1 MWEYMIIVYDLQ
13 EKHQKINK
21 QNAGKPQNAAD
32 RNGGKVDARTK
43 TDAVRLDSEMV
54 KKLIQ
59 KVNGKNTEKSPKD
72 KVHQGFFFVLDQ
84 RKEKNDQADTGKI

>member
-32 RNGGKVDARTK
+32 QYGGKVDARTK
-43 TDAVRLDSEMV
+43 TDAVRPDSEMV

-59 KVNGKNTEKSPKD
+59 KVNCQNAEKSPQD

-84 RKEKNDQADTGKI
+84 RKQENDEADYGQI